1 MKPIYLA
8 LALSLASPFT
18 FAAEEKLPEPF
29 QGATEDSNLEVSYD
43 DLDAFLKAEV
53 LVVGRSTRKKVSR
66 QATTGTRMRSRI
78 NRLTALEGNRFHFES
93 LQDEEVMDVL
103 TTLKESLEVLPSQIP
118 LSMLSRDEQ
127 LAYWLNLYNFTMIY
141 EIGQRELNGSLQDAL
156 AYGDESPLLHDKVL
170 TVAGEKLSLHDIQFT
185 ILKEKYEEPVVIY
198 GLFQGNIGGPSIR
211 DEAYTGNRVWRQLED
226 NAVEFI
232 NSNRGTYYDGEISVY
247 YKHNLPFFDN
257 DKTKLK
263 THILNYVDEDRYYE
277 EIENAS
283 ELEFEMSDWQIAD
296 LTGGA
301 RNYGGS
307 AMINSAA
314 LLDAVRSEQM
324 LYNEGGGS
332 GMTGIETSLDQS
344 MVQKARMATRFPA
357 VQLEMLQ
364 KLKVQHEM
372 NRGSVDVKDISEE
385 EAKSRDKDDN

>member
-8 LALSLASPFT
+8 LLLTLTTPLS

-29 QGATEDSNLEVSYD
+29 RGATEDSNLEVSYD
-43 DLDAFLKAEV
+43 DLNAFLEAEV

-93 LQDEEVMDVL
+93 LQDEEVMKVL
-103 TTLKESLEVLPSQIP
+103 TTLKESLEVLPSQVP
-118 LSMLSRDEQ
+118 LSMLSEDEQ
-127 LAYWLNLYNFTMIY
+127 LAYWLNLYNFTMLY

-156 AYGDESPLLHDKVL
+156 AYDEKSPLLHDKVL
-170 TVAGEKLSLHDIQFT
+170 TVAGEELSLHDIHFT
-185 ILKEKYEEPVVIY
+185 ILKEKFEQPVVIY

-211 DEAYTGNRVWRQLED
+211 DEAYTGSRVWRQLED

-257 DKTKLK
+257 DKGKLK
-263 THILNYVDEDRYYE
+263 THILNYVDDDRYYE
-277 EIENAS
+277 EIDSAR

-324 LYNEGGGS
+324 MYNEGASGGS
-332 GMTGIETSLDQS
+332 MTGVETSLDQS
-344 MVQKARMATRFPA
+344 MVRKARMATRFPA
-357 VQLEMLQ
+357 IQLEMLQ
-364 KLKVQHEM
+364 KLKAQHEM
-372 NRGSVDVKDISEE
+372 NSGTVDVKDISEE
-385 EAKSRDKDDN
+385 EAKSSSNNK